1 MNAEGVICSETTPV
15 LNLRVYSP
23 PIDKMM
29 TVVNDNAK
37 LAEGMISDSVM

>member
-15 LNLRVYSP
+15 LNLRVYS

-37 LAEGMISDSVM
+37 LAEGMISDSVK